1 LAHYENNHLDDGKI
15 MKAVVQVLAKGCGG
29 NVDQFVEAIQIID
42 ENSSE
47 QGKAIMWLLEA
58 RLLPVGGEANDD

>member
-1 LAHYENNHLDDGKI
+1 VAQYNNGNLDDGKI

-29 NVDQFVEAIQIID
+29 NEDQFVEAIQIID
-42 ENSSE
+42 KNSSE

-58 RLLPVGGEANDD
+58 RLLPVGGKSNDD